1 MKRLYI
7 VSRHVPVTHQAWF
20 AKLAWLRG
28 RLYPV
33 TRKASPTAR
42 QCKFFTTGYVKLV
55 SRCRKA
61 DCKYMLRGVCKVD
74 FPVFTKLT
82 VINLNRSPAAGANIE
97 SIFMTQPNGI
107 IKILIFLL
115 RSRLEHSPRM
125 RKVGCLNPRHHRPK
139 W

>member
-1 MKRLYI
+1 MFQDMFRSPIRLGLLNLHDYEEDCTP
-7 VSRHVPVTHQAWF
+7 SQER
-20 AKLAWLRG
+20 LALQRG
-28 RLYPV
+28 S
-33 TRKASPTAR
+33 ASFLQLDT
-42 QCKFFTTGYVKLV
+42 
-55 SRCRKA
+55 SKA

-125 RKVGCLNPRHHRPK
+125 RKVGCLNPRHDRPK